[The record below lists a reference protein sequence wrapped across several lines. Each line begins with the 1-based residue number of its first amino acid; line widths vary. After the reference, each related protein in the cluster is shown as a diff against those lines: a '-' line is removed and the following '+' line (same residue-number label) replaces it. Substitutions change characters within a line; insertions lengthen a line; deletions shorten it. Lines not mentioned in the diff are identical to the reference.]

1 MTQPNGGNNEMEHIT
16 TERILAETLKTTKP
30 TLLTLSEK
38 CKQEILLK
46 LGETI
51 SFRAAEGSREYFRLM
66 AERLSKENFDYTI
79 QALTNLGER
88 ERGEGETALLTLAS
102 ILKEIRTIT
111 PKPKTRVELDE
122 EIMAEERRKALR
134 EVGGE

>member
-1 MTQPNGGNNEMEHIT
+1 
-16 TERILAETLKTTKP
+16 
-30 TLLTLSEK
+30 
-38 CKQEILLK
+38 
-46 LGETI
+46 
-51 SFRAAEGSREYFRLM
+51 M